1 MKKSEVSANN
11 KQKVYFAGGAAGAAG
26 AAGAGAFLKSII

>member
-11 KQKVYFAGGAAGAAG
+11 KQKVYFAGGAGGERDADDVE
-26 AAGAGAFLKSII
+26 